1 MKHMLMPHKEYF
13 FSVVAIFCVHGYS
26 VALCGAKECPQMDPW
41 GGQQLFLHCIYFV
54 LIFCVQRGREGG
66 GTRSEYLAP
75 VHLWCRYCTILILL
89 LPRILSCDKN
99 LACTKNVS
107 ACFGLIFTIARFCS
121 SRVFF
126 GAPEHDPILSADML
140 FRTPPNLELTYFE
153 APYRFANKDR
163 SLLRA
168 STD

>member
-107 ACFGLIFTIARFCS
+107 ACFGLIFTFARFCS
-121 SRVFF
+121 SRIFF
-126 GAPEHDPILSADML
+126 GAPQNTIRSCRPTCFLEDPSDPRIDL
-140 FRTPPNLELTYFE
+140 F
-153 APYRFANKDR
+153 
-163 SLLRA
+163 
-168 STD
+168 